1 MREKFFP
8 PRRNAKDF
16 TCPSCG
22 VYAYQFWRQKVFSNN
37 PNVSNSHILLD
48 ELAISECNRCQQQLL
63 WDGDSVLRPRTSI
76 APAAVADMPDEVAL
90 DFEEARQV
98 FSASPRASAALLR
111 LALQKLCKALGQP
124 GENINSD
131 IKALVQQGLPVQV
144 QQSLDVVRVVGNNA
158 VHPGEID
165 LRDTP
170 DVALSLFGLINIIVE
185 TMISQPKHI
194 QALFDAL
201 PEGAKAAIEKRDR
214 AIS

>member
-22 VYAYQFWRQKVFSNN
+22 VYAYQYWRHKVTASN
-37 PNVSNSHILLD
+37 PNSPHSYLSLD
-48 ELAISECNRCQQQLL
+48 ELALSECNRCQKQLL
-63 WDGDSVLRPRTSI
+63 WDGDSIIRPRTSI
-76 APAAVADMPDEVAL
+76 APTAVEDMPEEVAL

-124 GENINSD
+124 GDNINTD
-131 IKALVQQGLPVQV
+131 IKSLVQQGLPVQV

-165 LRDTP
+165 LNDTP
-170 DVALSLFGLINIIVE
+170 EIALSLFGLINIVVE

-201 PEGAKAAIEKRDR
+201 PEGAKAAIEKRDK
-214 AIS
+214 ALS